1 MLPVKTKY
9 MFKLGRSVRLLS
21 ATLIL
26 FCAFAGTAR
35 AQWHAGRLPQIEM
48 SGNYSF
54 IRARAANAGQSF
66 NLNGGGAAFA
76 YAHNDHFSSV
86 VDVDAYHFIGFQPGL
101 NSTMYTYIFGPRI
114 TLSGSRRMI
123 PFVQILLGGGR
134 LNASSTGVKAG
145 ENGFVMATGGGL
157 DVPFHRHFAVRVVQ
171 AEYLLTRFNSVHGSP
186 AKQSSV
192 RISAGVVIR
201 FGAR

>member
-1 MLPVKTKY
+1 MPGRNEREPMLLDKRKCIL
-9 MFKLGRSVRLLS
+9 KLGRSVRLLG

-76 YAHNDHFSSV
+76 YAHNAHFSTL
-86 VDVDAYHFIGFQPGL
+86 VDVGAYHFIAFLPVPHTTL
-101 NSTMYTYIFGPRI
+101 YTYLFHPALPYSAPR
-114 TLSGSRRMI
+114 
-123 PFVQILLGGGR
+123 
-134 LNASSTGVKAG
+134 A
-145 ENGFVMATGGGL
+145 
-157 DVPFHRHFAVRVVQ
+157 
-171 AEYLLTRFNSVHGSP
+171 
-186 AKQSSV
+186 
-192 RISAGVVIR
+192 
-201 FGAR
+201 

>member
-1 MLPVKTKY
+1 MVLNKDSSRLY
-9 MFKLGRSVRLLS
+9 RSVSLLG
-21 ATLIL
+21 AAVI
-26 FCAFAGTAR
+26 FVCAFAGTAR
-35 AQWHAGRLPQIEM
+35 AQWPAGRLPQIEM

-86 VDVDAYHFIGFQPGL
+86 VDVGAYHFVGFQPGL
-101 NSTMYTYIFGPRI
+101 NSTMYAYMFGPRI
-114 TLSGSRRMI
+114 TFSSAGRVA
-123 PFVQILLGGGR
+123 PFAQILIGAGR

-145 ENGFVMATGGGL
+145 ENGFVMAVGGGL

-171 AEYLLTRFNSVHGSP
+171 AEYLLTRFNSVNGSP
-186 AKQSSV
+186 AEQSSV
-192 RISAGVVIR
+192 RISAGIVVR
-201 FGAR
+201 FGGR